1 MVSFDQIVQLIV
13 SGISVGAIYAVVGL
27 GFMIVYTV
35 TRVVNFTQG
44 EFVMLGGMLTA
55 ILSQS
60 GLPLP
65 AAMAMAVATTI
76 IVGLTIH
83 RVVIYPARRA
93 SVVTLI
99 LLTFGASVVIRG
111 VALLLWGT
119 NPKSFPPFSG
129 TTPVHILQAVIA
141 PQALWVLGVGLALAA
156 ALFAFFEY
164 TYPGKALR
172 AAAVNPWAA
181 RIMGIN
187 PDKMALFAFG
197 LAAAMG
203 AIAGIVMTPWTT
215 SSYSI
220 GIPMSVKGFVAA
232 LAGGLDRIEGVV
244 LGGFALAIFE
254 SLAAGLL
261 SSGFKDSIAL
271 FIMMFL
277 LFFRPGGLLASAE
290 GGKV

>member
-1 MVSFDQIVQLIV
+1 MIGFDQITQLIV
-13 SGISVGAIYAVVGL
+13 SGISVGAIYAIVGL

-55 ILSQS
+55 LLSQS
-60 GLPLP
+60 GVPLP
-65 AAMAMAVATTI
+65 AAIILAILTTVV
-76 IVGLTIH
+76 VGLLIH
-83 RVVIYPARRA
+83 TAVVYPARKA

-111 VALLLWGT
+111 IALLIWGT
-119 NPKSFPPFSG
+119 NPKSFQPFSG
-129 TTPVHILQAVIA
+129 TTPIHILQAVVA
-141 PQALWVLGVGLALAA
+141 PQALWVLGVGLLLAA
-156 ALFAFFEY
+156 ALYVFFEY

-203 AIAGIVMTPWTT
+203 AIAGIVVTPWTT

-220 GIPMSVKGFVAA
+220 GIPLSVKGFVAA

-244 LGGFALAIFE
+244 LGGFALAMFE

-271 FIMMFL
+271 FVMMFL

-290 GGKV
+290 GGRV